1 MQGLYIHIPFCI
13 KKCNYC
19 DFISFS
25 GQEEKMETYVAA
37 LLNELKNVALNAA
50 DKNIDTVF
58 IGGGTPSY
66 LDSSLIIKIMETVSS
81 LFVLSKDAEITMEAN
96 PKTFTEKKLLDYR
109 KAGINRLSI
118 GLQSVND
125 KSLKILGRVHNFD
138 DFKKSYYMARDF
150 EFDNINIDLIY
161 CIPNETKEMFFNTID
176 NVLIL
181 DPEHISLYSLIIE
194 EGTPFYELNQKG
206 LLDLPSEEDEINMI
220 SYAKKA
226 FIKKGYE
233 RYEISNYSK
242 PGKKCRHNLNYWYNG
257 FYFAAGLAA
266 HSCLKDNEKIIRQK
280 NVNSLSSYINGCFEY
295 EKEFIIKKD
304 SMFET
309 VMLGLRLIEG
319 FSLKAFRER
328 YGESFLN
335 VYEKP
340 IEKLINEG
348 LLEIENDMAFLT
360 DRGLDIQNTV
370 LLEFLKE

>member
-25 GQEEKMETYVAA
+25 GQEDKMETYVAA
-37 LLNELKNVALNAA
+37 LLIELKNVALNAA

-96 PKTFTEKKLLDYR
+96 PKTFTEKKLLDY
-109 KAGINRLSI
+109 KNAGINRLSI
-118 GLQSVND
+118 GLQSANE
-125 KSLKILGRVHNFD
+125 KSLEILGRVHNFD

-150 EFDNINIDLIY
+150 GFDNINIDLIY

-181 DPEHISLYSLIIE
+181 DPDHISLYSLIIE

-206 LLDLPSEEDEINMI
+206 LLDLPSEEDEIKMI
-220 SYAKKA
+220 AFAKKA
-226 FIKKGYE
+226 FKEKGYE
-233 RYEISNYSK
+233 RYEISNFSK
-242 PGKKCRHNLNYWYNG
+242 PGKRCRHNMNYWHNG
-257 FYFAAGLAA
+257 YYFAAGIAA
-266 HSCLKDNEKIIRQK
+266 HICLKENEKIIRQK

-335 VYEKP
+335 VYKKP

-348 LLEIENDMAFLT
+348 LLKIENDMAFLT